1 MFIHNLLEG
10 LIICVLFM
18 LSRLSRRGVVVLSI
32 ISSLSEFIGALLSHI
47 FFKNLNSII
56 ILLMILFVAGLM
68 ISLALNE
75 ILKEILLYNDK
86 KYTLYGILL
95 GILSYIIIL
104 LI

>member
-1 MFIHNLLEG
+1 
-10 LIICVLFM
+10 
-18 LSRLSRRGVVVLSI
+18 
-32 ISSLSEFIGALLSHI
+32 
-47 FFKNLNSII
+47 
-56 ILLMILFVAGLM
+56 MILFVAVM

>member
-10 LIICVLFM
+10 LIICVLFI
-18 LSRLSRRGVVVLSI
+18 LSKLSRRGVVVLCI
-32 ISSLSEFIGALLSHI
+32 ISSLSEFIGTLLSHI

-56 ILLMILFVAGLM
+56 ILLMILFVAVM